1 MEFYKVLQSIM
12 DERKMSIPEVARAC
26 ELSDSTVRSIIDRK
40 AKNVSLEVAFKMQR
54 GLNVSL
60 QRLNGEVYELT
71 PKDGD
76 ELLRLLDDPINR
88 GIFEKLKAMSPE
100 ARKVALAQL
109 DALAKYPDRED
120 KK

>member
-1 MEFYKVLQSIM
+1 MRRLKELRA
-12 DERKMSIPEVARAC
+12 EHKMTQQ
-26 ELSDSTVRSIIDRK
+26 ELADRLNIDRTAVVK
-40 AKNVSLEVAFKMQR
+40 YETGKNGPSSEILQLMADIFDVTVDYLLERTDSRKPEQ
-54 GLNVSL
+54 S
-60 QRLNGEVYELT
+60 
-71 PKDGD
+71 DD

>member
-1 MEFYKVLQSIM
+1 MLQRILDLIAQKGITEKQFLQDNGFNRTLLSEWKSGKSASYKKHVDKIADYFDVSTDYLLGKSDVRKPEQSIE
-12 DERKMSIPEVARAC
+12 D
-26 ELSDSTVRSIIDRK
+26 
-40 AKNVSLEVAFKMQR
+40 
-54 GLNVSL
+54 
-60 QRLNGEVYELT
+60 
-71 PKDGD
+71 
-76 ELLRLLDDPINR
+76 LLRLLDDPINR

>member
-1 MEFYKVLQSIM
+1 MVFYDIVCSLCTEKGITITDVTKALKISKSNVTNWKNGSVPKADKLDKIADYFDVSTDYLLGKSDIRKPEQS
-12 DERKMSIPEVARAC
+12 D
-26 ELSDSTVRSIIDRK
+26 
-40 AKNVSLEVAFKMQR
+40 
-54 GLNVSL
+54 
-60 QRLNGEVYELT
+60 
-71 PKDGD
+71 D